1 MTLRSRSWTLKFCDK
16 AFLLKVFVSVYLLN
30 VLMDQVDTLHIDRYW
45 SGVLFCTIMIHL
57 RSRSWTPKFCDKVF
71 LVKVFVSVYLLNVLM
86 DQVDTLHIDRYW
98 SGVLFCTIM
107 IHLRSR
113 SWTPK
118 FCDKVFLVKVF
129 VSVYLLNV
137 LMDQVDTLHIDRYW
151 SGVLFCTI
159 MIHLRSRSWT
169 PKFCDKVFLVK
180 VFVSV
185 YLLNVLMDQVDTL
198 HIDRYWSE
206 VL

>member
-1 MTLRSRSWTLKFCDK
+1 MLKFCDK

-151 SGVLFCTI
+151 S
-159 MIHLRSRSWT
+159 
-169 PKFCDKVFLVK
+169 
-180 VFVSV
+180 
-185 YLLNVLMDQVDTL
+185 
-198 HIDRYWSE
+198 E